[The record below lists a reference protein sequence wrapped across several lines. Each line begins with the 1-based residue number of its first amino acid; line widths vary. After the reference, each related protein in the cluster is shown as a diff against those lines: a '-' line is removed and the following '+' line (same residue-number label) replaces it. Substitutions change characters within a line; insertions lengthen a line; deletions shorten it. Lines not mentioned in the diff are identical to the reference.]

1 MELAYLRGLRTC
13 YFHSSISYL
22 RKEHKWCS
30 NNLYLYIL
38 LMVKDLSFLLFF
50 FGTVGVPCCSVY
62 IHYLE
67 LSYKRNYFAA
77 KSPTQI
83 CRLSWSTQSKQSKH
97 LKARSGTRVSD
108 SFGSHNLGSLW
119 VTVLARTQCHLS
131 PSPHCIWSDRC
142 HYQTAH
148 ISLGC
153 MSMTCITWPKC
164 HRTAY
169 HMFSWKVWSALL
181 LDQVPSELSA
191 AGAER
196 GVRFLQLRNWSL
208 PDDPF

>member
-1 MELAYLRGLRTC
+1 MELRGLRTC

-38 LMVKDLSFLLFF
+38 LLVKDLSFLLFF

-153 MSMTCITWPKC
+153 MTRVAKC
-164 HRTAY
+164 QFFYTEHIFETKFYPEKRVNRDK
-169 HMFSWKVWSALL
+169 F
-181 LDQVPSELSA
+181 
-191 AGAER
+191 
-196 GVRFLQLRNWSL
+196 
-208 PDDPF
+208 